1 MSNER
6 KILIVDDNEDFL
18 ENLRTIFDGAGYR
31 VETAF
36 SADNALTKIDSEF
49 KLIITD
55 FRMPGMDGLSF
66 LKAVKLRYQKI
77 PVILI
82 TGYPSPDLISE
93 ALRNGV
99 INFFEKPFSAL
110 DLLAYAETVI
120 TQFNSTK
127 DIPDNIKQL
136 LLYCSRAVTLESNEK
151 ILDWVP
157 NLIVKDL
164 LSFGFS
170 KEDELLGLSTALI
183 EAVANSLYHG
193 NFEIKSDVRNDGS
206 LEGQKQFKNLVAQRE
221 KDPLYSQR
229 KIAISYCCDSEKIKV
244 TVADEGAGFDWR
256 KYLGKGFSLYSGK
269 GLFLI
274 NSLVDKAEYNEKGN
288 EVTLIK
294 FLQK

>member
-1 MSNER
+1 MNNDR
-6 KILIVDDNEDFL
+6 KILIVDDNADFL
-18 ENLRTIFDGAGYR
+18 ENMRTIFDGAGYQ
-31 VETAF
+31 VETAYD
-36 SADNALTKIDSEF
+36 AEYALTKISSEY

-66 LKAVKLRYQKI
+66 LKAVKDRYQNI

-82 TGYPSPDLISE
+82 TGYPSQDLISE

-110 DLLAYAETVI
+110 DLLAYSETVI
-120 TQFNSTK
+120 AQFSSQK
-127 DIPDNIKQL
+127 EIPESIKQL
-136 LLYCSRAVTLESNEK
+136 LMYCSRSVTLESNEK

-157 NLIVKDL
+157 NLIIKDL
-164 LSFGFS
+164 LSFCFS
-170 KEDELLGLSTALI
+170 KEDELLCLSTALI

-206 LEGQKQFKNLVAQRE
+206 LGGQKQFKNLVGQRE
-221 KDPLYSQR
+221 KDPIYSKR
-229 KIAISYCCDSEKIKV
+229 KIAISYNYDSEKIKV
-244 TVADEGAGFDWR
+244 TIADEGGGFDWR
-256 KYLGKGFSLYSGK
+256 KYQGQGFNLYSGK